1 LSKQGDRYLRQLLIV
16 GATAVIRHA
25 QTHPKKHP
33 WLIKLLDK
41 KPRKL
46 AAVALANK
54 MARIV
59 WVLLVNGGTYLAPFL
74 AATA

>member
-1 LSKQGDRYLRQLLIV
+1 V

-25 QTHPKKHP
+25 QPARKTASA
-33 WLIKLLDK
+33 WLLGLLK
-41 KPRKL
+41 RKPRKL

-59 WVLLVNGGTYLAPFL
+59 SRAYAHL
-74 AATA
+74 